1 MPEFR
6 ALAGSAI
13 QSKGSPAAKRNDGK
27 QKISGYFSSSR
38 NFASHYAIPNGS
50 ATPPIEQIGVMYMYS
65 GAWVPDLHG
74 TFPSPDHTYHLGPH
88 AMIITRHNENLAK
101 FNRDGW
107 STGQIYVLICQAIL
121 TFT

>member
-1 MPEFR
+1 
-6 ALAGSAI
+6 
-13 QSKGSPAAKRNDGK
+13 
-27 QKISGYFSSSR
+27 
-38 NFASHYAIPNGS
+38 
-50 ATPPIEQIGVMYMYS
+50 MYMYS

-74 TFPSPDHTYHLGPH
+74 TFPSPDHTYHLGPQ
-88 AMIITRHNENLAK
+88 AMIITPHNENLAR